1 MKNYTL
7 IGNTPMINITYR
19 YQGKEKHIYV
29 KLEMFMKKHTIIGN
43 TPMINITYRYKGKEN
58 NIYAKLEMFNV
69 TGSIKDRV
77 AYYIINNAK
86 EKGILKENMPI
97 IEATSGN
104 TGISL
109 SALGA
114 YYKHPVY
121 IFMPDW
127 ASKERIELMKLYGAN
142 ITLISKEEGGFIK
155 CVEEAKKL
163 AKELNGFLANQFENE
178 DNILAHYE
186 TTGKEIL
193 EQLKEKKIGGFV
205 SGVGTGGTLMGIGK
219 RLKETD
225 NQIKIYALEPEK
237 MPILSKG
244 KILGQH
250 KIEGIG
256 DDFVPDIFKR
266 NTEII
271 EKDILLIN
279 DDDAMNMARK
289 LAKQLGLG
297 VGISSGA
304 NFIGAVLAQEKLE
317 ENVEGKVEVNEE
329 NVLEENNKESIVTVF
344 ADDNKKYLSTDLVNN
359 MKNNKYFMS
368 NNVELLNYEEI
379 I

>member
-1 MKNYTL
+1 
-7 IGNTPMINITYR
+7 
-19 YQGKEKHIYV
+19 
-29 KLEMFMKKHTIIGN
+29 MKKHTIIGN

-77 AYYIINNAK
+77 AYYIIKNAK
-86 EKGILKENMPI
+86 ERRILKDNMPI

-317 ENVEGKVEVNEE
+317 ENVEGN
-329 NVLEENNKESIVTVF
+329 IVTVF
-344 ADDNKKYLSTDLVNN
+344 ADDNKKYLSTDLG
-359 MKNNKYFMS
+359 KDIDNKDNFMS
-368 NNVELLNYEEI
+368 NKVELLEYEEI
-379 I
+379 L

>member
-1 MKNYTL
+1 MKNHTL
-7 IGNTPMINITYR
+7 IGNTPMINIKYTYK
-19 YQGKEKHIYV
+19 GNENNIYV
-29 KLEMFMKKHTIIGN
+29 KLEMF
-43 TPMINITYRYKGKEN
+43 NI
-58 NIYAKLEMFNV
+58 

-77 AYYIINNAK
+77 AYYIIKNAK
-86 EKGILKENMPI
+86 EKRILKENMPI

-109 SALGA
+109 AALGA
-114 YYKHPVY
+114 YYHHPVY

-127 ASKERIELMKLYGAN
+127 ASKERMELMKLYGAN
-142 ITLISKEEGGFIK
+142 ITLISKKEGGFIK
-155 CVEEAKKL
+155 CVEEAKTL
-163 AKELNGFLANQFENE
+163 ANKLNGFLANQFENE

-193 EQLKEKKIGGFV
+193 EQLEGKKIGGFV
-205 SGVGTGGTLMGIGK
+205 SGVGTGGTLIGIGK

-225 NQIKIYALEPEK
+225 NQIKIYALDPEK
-237 MPILSKG
+237 MPILSNG

-271 EKDILLIN
+271 EKDIVLIN
-279 DDDAMNMARK
+279 DEDAMNMARK
-289 LAKQLGLG
+289 LAKELGLG

-304 NFIGAVLAQEKLE
+304 NFIGAVLAQEKS
-317 ENVEGKVEVNEE
+317 EGNIKGNM
-329 NVLEENNKESIVTVF
+329 VTVF
-344 ADDNKKYLSTDLVNN
+344 ADDNKKYLSTDLGKT
-359 MKNNKYFMS
+359 MIKNTSFIS
-368 NNVELLNYEEI
+368 NQVELLDYESV
-379 I
+379 